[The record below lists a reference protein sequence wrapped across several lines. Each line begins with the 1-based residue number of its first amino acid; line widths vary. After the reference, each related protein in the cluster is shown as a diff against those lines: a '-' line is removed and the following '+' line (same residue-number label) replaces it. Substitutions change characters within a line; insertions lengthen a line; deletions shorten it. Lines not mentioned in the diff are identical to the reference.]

1 MSFHP
6 RMYAKVTGI
15 ESSGPMRSFA
25 TQDMLVDCW
34 RVQMRNGARGQYV
47 SMHPRLIL
55 FLDGAQMSL
64 TPNRGLKGTPCTVCY
79 VPAGMN
85 LWGSFADVGPLRH
98 LDIHIKRST
107 LETLLDADTPCDAPI
122 FAEAPDAVIALSEQ
136 IMACALQDSA
146 TPQGIAVQAQQLL
159 QSVFARCATTDWFA
173 QVTDYIDT
181 HLETAL
187 QTDTL
192 AAVAG
197 LSRTRFNGWF
207 RTRTGQSPHQ
217 WVLRARVA
225 RAKDLLLQD
234 LPLVEVAARTGFS
247 DQAHLNRVFK
257 RITGTPPG
265 LWSNRQKSCPA

>member
-34 RVQMRNGARGQYV
+34 RVQMRTGARGQYV
-47 SMHPRLIL
+47 SMHPRLIM
-55 FLDGAQMSL
+55 FLDGAQMCL
-64 TPNRGLKGTPCTVCY
+64 TSERGLEGTPCTVCY

-85 LWGSFADVGPLRH
+85 LWGSFAEVGPLRH

-107 LETLLDADTPCDAPI
+107 LETLLSEDTPCDAPI
-122 FAEAPDAVIALSEQ
+122 FAEATDAVIALSEQ
-136 IMACALQDSA
+136 IMAYALEDTA
-146 TPQGIAVQAQQLL
+146 TPQGIAAKARQLL
-159 QSVFARCATTDWFA
+159 HTVFTSCATVDWFA
-173 QVTDYIDT
+173 QVIDHIDG

-197 LSRTRFNGWF
+197 LSRTRFNAWF
-207 RTRTGQSPHQ
+207 RARTGQSPHQ
-217 WVLRARVA
+217 WVLHARVT
-225 RAKDLLLQD
+225 RAKELLLQD
-234 LPLVEVAARTGFS
+234 QPLVEVAARTGFS

-265 LWSNRQKSCPA
+265 LWCSRQKSAAA